1 MTTWEDSYL
10 QKAESLQEEVWTKK
24 DTEDLRALL
33 FNTTMHKAI
42 GKVLLENVDMGSRLL
57 YMGLGTQEDVIKAS
71 TLQGRVLG
79 MMTFP
84 DRLLGLAKTEEDEE
98 DV

>member
-10 QKAESLQEEVWTKK
+10 QKAEELQKKGWTKK
-24 DTEDLRALL
+24 DTADLRALL
-33 FNTTMHKAI
+33 LITTMHKAI

-84 DRLLGLAKTEEDEE
+84 DRLLGLAKTEEDE
-98 DV
+98 DG